1 MFKRNLIATA
11 AAAFLLLSWNPA
23 HAQSPTLNVVRA
35 RGALRCGTSAGFPGF
50 SMLDSQGVY
59 RGLDVDVCR
68 AVAAATLGDA
78 GKVQYVALTAVQRF
92 TALQSGEVDLLAR
105 NATWTYTRSAQ
116 LGLVFTA
123 VDYYDGQAFLVSQ
136 ASHAVHVSDLKDA
149 SICVQAGTDT
159 LLGLQDYFSRN
170 KLAFQPVSFE
180 AVEQMKDAF
189 LSGRCDAM
197 TSDSTQLAALRSTL
211 PKPADYRLLPEL
223 VTKEPL
229 SPAVRAGDERWADLV
244 RWSFWAMVNAEEL
257 GLTAANI
264 RDQAATSQDP
274 NVLRLVGKIGDLGKM
289 LGLDGAWAMNVVLQV
304 GNYGESF
311 QRNLGPLG
319 VDRGYNRSWRDGGLM
334 FAPPLR

>member
-1 MFKRNLIATA
+1 MIKHTVSAV
-11 AAAFLLLSWNPA
+11 AFLLLAWTPA
-23 HAQSPTLNVVRA
+23 HAQSPTLDAVRT
-35 RGALRCGTSAGFPGF
+35 RGVLRCGTSAGFPGF
-50 SMLDSQGVY
+50 SLPDSQGFY

-92 TALQSGEVDLLAR
+92 TALQSGEVDVLAR
-105 NATWTYTRSAQ
+105 NATWTYTRSTQ

-123 VDYYDGQAFLVSQ
+123 VDYYDGQAFLVSK
-136 ASHAVHVSDLKDA
+136 ASSAAHVGDLNGA

-159 LLGLQDYFSRN
+159 MAGLQEYFARN
-170 KLAFQPVSFE
+170 GLAFQPVTFE

-197 TSDSTQLAALRSTL
+197 TSDSTQLVALRSTL
-211 PKPADYRLLPEL
+211 PPPGEYRLLPEL

-229 SPAVRAGDERWADLV
+229 APAVRAGDERWADIV
-244 RWSFWAMVNAEEL
+244 RWSFWAMVTAEEL
-257 GLTAANI
+257 GLTSANI
-264 RDQAATSQDP
+264 RDKAASSQDP
-274 NVLRLVGKIGDLGKM
+274 NVLRLVGRTGDLGKM
-289 LGLDGAWAMNVVLQV
+289 LGMDAAWALNVVAQV

-319 VDRGYNRSWRDGGLM
+319 VERGYNRSWRDGGLM